1 MSHSLN
7 EIEAMSKRAAR
18 GAGLSWGGLAEEA
31 AKGTRWLS
39 AFGFPGTEMLAELLT
54 LNDRIP
60 PIDVSPVS
68 LRAEVWHAPPARRMS
83 PLIAGGA
90 SLSDCA
96 VRLLERGTI
105 TMENVTLPL
114 LAVPFM
120 GGAALRLG
128 GVPVAAEWNG
138 ARLATDGQQLCVQGE
153 PDALRAAQAD
163 RLVFTAPPAQ
173 MTGKREP
180 VMRAEVCEDSWTT
193 LGASPTGPLRL
204 RPKKAACWGGP
215 VPGSATTTDR
225 PTRRKSDMTA
235 TETLSLSDIED
246 LAFRALVKAGT
257 SEANARPLAVATAM
271 TEADGV
277 ASHGLAYIP
286 IYAQHVDCG
295 KVDGQALPVV
305 DQPRPAVVT
314 VDAATGFAHSA
325 IDLGGFEKLI
335 PLAKEMGVAVLAV
348 NNSYN
353 CGVLGVHT
361 QRLAQAGL
369 LGGIG
374 FTNAPASIAP
384 SGGGAKPVVGTNPF
398 SIAAPGAD
406 GTAEL
411 LIDQSASTMR
421 KAR

>member
-1 MSHSLN
+1 
-7 EIEAMSKRAAR
+7 
-18 GAGLSWGGLAEEA
+18 
-31 AKGTRWLS
+31 
-39 AFGFPGTEMLAELLT
+39 
-54 LNDRIP
+54 
-60 PIDVSPVS
+60 
-68 LRAEVWHAPPARRMS
+68 
-83 PLIAGGA
+83 
-90 SLSDCA
+90 
-96 VRLLERGTI
+96 
-105 TMENVTLPL
+105 
-114 LAVPFM
+114 
-120 GGAALRLG
+120 
-128 GVPVAAEWNG
+128 
-138 ARLATDGQQLCVQGE
+138 
-153 PDALRAAQAD
+153 
-163 RLVFTAPPAQ
+163 
-173 MTGKREP
+173 
-180 VMRAEVCEDSWTT
+180 
-193 LGASPTGPLRL
+193 
-204 RPKKAACWGGP
+204 
-215 VPGSATTTDR
+215 
-225 PTRRKSDMTA
+225 MTA

-305 DQPRPAVVT
+305 DQPRPAVVC

-325 IDLGGFEKLI
+325 IDLGFEKLI

-369 LGGIG
+369 LGIG

-384 SGGGAKPVVGTNPF
+384 SGGAKPVVGTNPF

-411 LIDQSASTMR
+411 LIDQSASTIAKSEVM
-421 KAR
+421 KHAREGKPVPEGWVLDADGQPTTDPEAGLKGSMVPSGGYKGVGIALTVELMAAAMTGATLGSVASPFSGTAGGPPRTGQFFIAIDPGATSGGLFAERLADLVASIRDQDGARLPGDGRRACRIRAARDGVAVNAALLEKVRALV